1 MLRDR
6 VPGEPDHLDHLEMT
20 NGLSAGSGIRDV
32 SAEDISLGRPGSG
45 LAPGVVT
52 TERSTWGKRKAL

>member
-6 VPGEPDHLDHLEMT
+6 VPAKPDHLDHLEMT
-20 NGLSAGSGIRDV
+20 NGLSAGSGDL
-32 SAEDISLGRPGSG
+32 SAEDISLGRPRSG

-52 TERSTWGKRKAL
+52 TERSTWGKKKAL